1 MFYHLIYPLHQYLS
15 FFNIFRYITVR
26 AAFAAITA
34 FLITIVIGK
43 FVINKLKEKGI
54 IQVIRE
60 EGPKKHLE
68 KKGTPTMGGI
78 IIFISFIISM
88 GLWSRFDNS
97 YVYIIIFSVFWFV
110 VVGFVDD
117 LLKLKIGTKGLTIKS
132 KLFLQF
138 LGSFLIVLLYL
149 KLTSNTFA
157 FKTHINIPFIKTPF
171 LLDMWIYI
179 IFAMIVITSWSNAV
193 NLTDGLDGLAAG
205 LCLFIFLTLVVLSY
219 LIGNIK
225 TSNYLLI
232 MYVPQSSELAVI
244 CAAMAGAILGFL
256 WFNTYPAEIFMGDV
270 GSLMLGGMIGTVAIL
285 IKQEILLLIIGII
298 FVIEVLSVIIQIA
311 SYKITKK
318 RIFAMAPLHHH
329 FQLKGISEPKIIIR
343 FWIAAII
350 ILLFILSTLKLR

>member
-1 MFYHLIYPLHQYLS
+1 MFYHLIYPLYEYVS

-34 FLITIVIGK
+34 FLVTILIGK
-43 FVINKLKEKGI
+43 FAIKKLKENGI
-54 IQVIRE
+54 IQVIRK

-68 KKGTPTMGGI
+68 KTGTPTMGGI
-78 IIFISFIISM
+78 LIFISFIISI
-88 GLWSRFDNS
+88 GLWARFDNN
-97 YVYIIIFSVFWFV
+97 YIYIIIFSAFWFV

-132 KLFLQF
+132 KFFLQF

-171 LLDMWIYI
+171 LLDIWIYT
-179 IFAMIVITSWSNAV
+179 IFAMLVITSWSNAV

-205 LCLFIFLTLVVLSY
+205 LSLFIFLTLAVLSY

-232 MYVPQSSELAVI
+232 MYVSQASELVVI
-244 CAAMAGAILGFL
+244 CAAMTGAILGFL

-311 SYKITKK
+311 SYRITKK

-350 ILLFILSTLKLR
+350 ILLFTLSTLKLR

>member
-1 MFYHLIYPLHQYLS
+1 MFYHLIYPLHQYIS

-34 FLITIVIGK
+34 FIITIIIGK
-43 FVINKLKEKGI
+43 FVINKLKENGI

-60 EGPKKHLE
+60 DGPKKHLE

-78 IIFISFIISM
+78 LIFISFIISA
-88 GLWSRFDNS
+88 GLWMRFDNN
-97 YVYIIIFSVFWFV
+97 YVYVVLFSAFWFV
-110 VVGFVDD
+110 IVGAIDD
-117 LLKLKIGTKGLTIKS
+117 LLKLKVGTKGLTVKG

-138 LGSFLIVLLYL
+138 LGSLFIVLLYL
-149 KLTSNTFA
+149 KFTSNTFA

-171 LLDMWIYI
+171 LLDVWIYS
-179 IFAMIVITSWSNAV
+179 IFAILVITSWSNAV

-205 LCLFIFLTLVVLSY
+205 LCFFIFLTLTVLSY

-232 MYVPQSSELAVI
+232 MYVPQSSELVVI

-270 GSLMLGGMIGTVAIL
+270 GSLMLGGMIGTVAVL

-298 FVIEVLSVIIQIA
+298 FVIEVLSVILQVA
-311 SYKITKK
+311 SYRFTKK

-343 FWIAAII
+343 FWIVAII
-350 ILLFILSTLKLR
+350 ILLFTLSTLKLR

>member
-26 AAFAAITA
+26 AVYAAITA
-34 FLITIVIGK
+34 FFITVLIGK
-43 FVINKLKEKGI
+43 FIINKLKAKKV
-54 IQVIRE
+54 IQIIRE
-60 EGPKKHLE
+60 EGPQKHLE

-97 YVYIIIFSVFWFV
+97 YVFIIIFSIFWFV
-110 VVGFVDD
+110 IVGFIDD

-149 KLTSNTFA
+149 KFTSNTFA
-157 FKTHINIPFIKTPF
+157 FKTHINIPFIKTPL
-171 LLDMWIYI
+171 LLDTWIYI

-244 CAAMAGAILGFL
+244 CSAMAGAILGFL

-285 IKQEILLLIIGII
+285 VKQEILLLIIGII

-343 FWIAAII
+343 FWIVAII

>member
-1 MFYHLIYPLHQYLS
+1 MFYHLIYPLYQYIS

-34 FLITIVIGK
+34 FIITILIGK
-43 FVINKLKEKGI
+43 LVINKLKENGI

-60 EGPKKHLE
+60 DGPKKHLE

-78 IIFISFIISM
+78 LIFISFIIST
-88 GLWSRFDNS
+88 GLWARFDNS
-97 YVYIIIFSVFWFV
+97 YVYIIIFSVLWFV
-110 VVGFVDD
+110 TVGFVDD
-117 LLKLKIGTKGLTIKS
+117 LLKLKVGTKGLTVKG

-138 LGSFLIVLLYL
+138 LGAFLIILLYL
-149 KLTSNTFA
+149 KLTSNSFA

-171 LLDMWIYI
+171 LLDVWIYV
-179 IFAMIVITSWSNAV
+179 IFAMLVITSWSNAV

-205 LCLFIFLTLVVLSY
+205 LCLFIFLTLTVLSY

-232 MYVPQSSELAVI
+232 MYVAQSSELVVI
-244 CAAMAGAILGFL
+244 CAAMSGALLGFL
-256 WFNTYPAEIFMGDV
+256 WFNTYPAEVFMGDI
-270 GSLMLGGMIGTVAIL
+270 GSLMLGGLIGTVAVL

-298 FVIEVLSVIIQIA
+298 FVIEVFSVILQIA

-343 FWIAAII
+343 FWIVAII
-350 ILLFILSTLKLR
+350 ILLFTLSTLKLR

>member
-1 MFYHLIYPLHQYLS
+1 MFYHLIYPLHEYIS

-34 FLITIVIGK
+34 FIIAVLIGK
-43 FVINKLKEKGI
+43 FVINKLKKYRV

-60 EGPKKHLE
+60 DGPQKHLE

-78 IIFISFIISM
+78 LIFISFIISLA
-88 GLWSRFDNS
+88 LWVRFDNS
-97 YVYIIIFSVFWFV
+97 YVYIILFSVFWFFII
-110 VVGFVDD
+110 GLIDD
-117 LLKLKIGTKGLTIKS
+117 LLKLKIGTKGLTVKR

-138 LGSFLIVLLYL
+138 LGSFLIILLYL
-149 KLTSNTFA
+149 KFTSNTFA
-157 FKTHINIPFIKTPF
+157 FKTYINIPFIKTPF
-171 LLDMWIYI
+171 LLNMWIYI
-179 IFAMIVITSWSNAV
+179 VFAMLVIASWSNAV

-205 LCLFIFLTLVVLSY
+205 LCFVIFITLTVLPY

-232 MYVPQSSELAVI
+232 MYVAQSSELVVV
-244 CAAMAGAILGFL
+244 CAAMAGALLGFL
-256 WFNTYPAEIFMGDV
+256 WFNTYPAEVFMSDT
-270 GSLMLGGMIGTVAIL
+270 GSLMLGGPIGTVAVL

-298 FVIEVLSVIIQIA
+298 FVVEVLSVILQIA

-343 FWIAAII
+343 FWIIAII
-350 ILLFILSTLKLR
+350 ILLFTLSTLKLR